1 MNCSDIAVAALP
13 SHANTSPNACLELN
27 IRAVNGS
34 DEGIYDVPAAVV
46 ALLSLCYGSISVLAV
61 VGNALVMWIVAT
73 SRRMQNVTNCFIA
86 NLALADI
93 VIGLF
98 AIPFQ
103 FQAALLQRW
112 NLPHF
117 MCAFCPFV
125 QVLSVNVS
133 IFTLTAI
140 AVDRHRAILNPL
152 SARPTKLRARLSI
165 AAIWCLSAALA
176 APMAAALRVT
186 IVTEKIG
193 EQWVSKP
200 FCVNVHLSNKAMM
213 SYRMVLFLV
222 QYLIPLCVITYVY
235 SRMALRLWGSKA
247 PGNAQDLRDATLMKN
262 KKRVIKMLVIV
273 VALFAL
279 CWLPLQT
286 YNVLQDVFPYINE
299 YHYINIIFFCCD
311 WLAMSNSCYNPF
323 IYGIYNEKFKREFRQ
338 RFPWKKSACSASP
351 VTETEDL
358 DGCGGGSGGGGGGGG
373 GALCSTRSSLR
384 VPNCTPGGYDWRRAY
399 SAAPVRQQPSA
410 SQHDA
415 VSGLLRGSASRRVAC
430 PVGGGGGGGGAGGC
444 CEQAGQPQNGH
455 LAGRDTELFVFG
467 GARSRHHHR
476 HHLFGSREEL
486 CSL

>member
-1 MNCSDIAVAALP
+1 MAPTKASTTFRRLWWRCCPCATAPSRCWPWWATRSSCGSWPRRAACRTSPTASSPTWRSPTSSSASSPSPSSSRRRCCSAGTCRTSCAPSAPSCRSSASTSASSRSLP
-13 SHANTSPNACLELN
+13 SP
-27 IRAVNGS
+27 
-34 DEGIYDVPAAVV
+34 
-46 ALLSLCYGSISVLAV
+46 
-61 VGNALVMWIVAT
+61 WIVTGLSSTHSGEICGGAGDARSVVEWQ
-73 SRRMQNVTNCFIA
+73 SRQCWCF
-86 NLALADI
+86 
-93 VIGLF
+93 
-98 AIPFQ
+98 
-103 FQAALLQRW
+103 RCW
-112 NLPHF
+112 
-117 MCAFCPFV
+117 CC
-125 QVLSVNVS
+125 
-133 IFTLTAI
+133 
-140 AVDRHRAILNPL
+140 

-235 SRMALRLWGSKA
+235 ARMALRLWGSKA

-430 PVGGGGGGGGAGGC
+430 PVGVGGGGGGGGGC

-476 HHLFGSREEL
+476 HQLFGSREEL